1 MVSVYKKSEELNN
14 LRNNAVHDALDTDS
28 ASAENWLEK
37 VQPHL
42 DEVRIHIALVL

>member
-1 MVSVYKKSEELNN
+1 MVSVYQKSERVEQP
-14 LRNNAVHDALDTDS
+14 RNNAVHDALDMDS

-42 DEVRIHIALVL
+42 MK